1 MPEGRGRAPA
11 RAALA
16 GNPSDGYGGAV
27 LAVAV
32 EAFAAQALV
41 AMGVVSRDDTDR
53 SDGLVDATVG
63 RFCREFLLGQDPTEI
78 GVQWS
83 TTIPRCVGLGG
94 SSAIVLAVLRALS
107 ELHGTSLTADAFAEL
122 ALSIEVDDLG
132 IEAGMQDRV
141 AQSYGGITFMDF
153 GVQPPRYERLQEV
166 SLPPLVLAWSP
177 AAAASSGAVH
187 GDLRSRHQLGEVVVV
202 ESIVELASLARR
214 ARSAALSGDDAE
226 LARCADLS
234 FDARARML
242 ELDPRHVEMIELA
255 RRHGAG
261 ANYTGSGGAV
271 ICICEGEP
279 HREAVALALA
289 GSGYATVSI

>member
-41 AMGVVSRDDTDR
+41 TMGVVARGDTDR
-53 SDGLVDATVG
+53 ADGLVDTTVR
-63 RFCREFLLGQDPTEI
+63 RFCREFLPGQDPAAI
-78 GVQWS
+78 GVEWS

-153 GVQPPRYERLQEV
+153 GVEPPTYERLQAV
-166 SLPPLVLAWSP
+166 PLPPLVLAWSP
-177 AAAASSGAVH
+177 ATAASSGAVH
-187 GDLRSRHQLGEVVVV
+187 GDLRSRHRRGDVAVV
-202 ESIVELASLARR
+202 ESIAKLGSLARR
-214 ARSAALSGDDAE
+214 ARAAALSGDGAE

-242 ELDPRHVEMIELA
+242 KLDPRHVEMIELA

-271 ICICEGEP
+271 ICVCEGER
-279 HREAVALALA
+279 HRRAVARALG
-289 GSGYATVSI
+289 GSGYATLSI

>member
-1 MPEGRGRAPA
+1 MAEGRGRAPA

-27 LAVAV
+27 LALAV
-32 EAFAAQALV
+32 EAFSAQALV
-41 AMGVVSRDDTDR
+41 RTGVVSPDDADR
-53 SDGLVDATVG
+53 ADGLLDATVR
-63 RFCREFLLGQDPTEI
+63 RFCREFLPDRDPVAI
-78 GVQWS
+78 GVEWS

-107 ELHGTSLTADAFAEL
+107 ELEGVPLTADAFAEL

-132 IEAGMQDRV
+132 IDAGMQDRV

-153 GVQPPRYERLQEV
+153 GEQPPRYERLQAEL
-166 SLPPLVLAWSP
+166 LPPLLLAWSE
-177 AAAASSGAVH
+177 ATAASSGAVH
-187 GDLRSRHQLGEVVVV
+187 GDLRSRHRRGDAVVV

-214 ARSAALSGDDAE
+214 ARTAVLSGDGPG

-271 ICICEGEP
+271 ICVCEGER
-279 HREAVALALA
+279 HREAVALALTA
-289 GSGYATVSI
+289 SGYATLST